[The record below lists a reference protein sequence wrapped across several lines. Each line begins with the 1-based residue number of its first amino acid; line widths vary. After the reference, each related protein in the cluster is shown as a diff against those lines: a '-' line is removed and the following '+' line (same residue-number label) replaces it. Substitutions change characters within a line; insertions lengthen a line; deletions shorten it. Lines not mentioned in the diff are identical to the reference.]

1 MGAEGRGRANA
12 IEEAC
17 QVVVDGLVTEEP
29 LDPVR
34 HHRLRVQVIL
44 DNLQASCCV
53 LDFFGHHLQ
62 IHLFHVFSLMHNF
75 DTDLAEDE
83 EGR

>member
-1 MGAEGRGRANA
+1 M
-12 IEEAC
+12 
-17 QVVVDGLVTEEP
+17 TEEP
-29 LDPVR
+29 LEPVS

-53 LDFFGHHLQ
+53 LDFFGHHLH